1 MPEGTLLFWH
11 GGPHLRLSPSE
22 VAREILWGEE
32 VEGLI
37 DLPIKAI
44 IDALKSQFPAHRE
57 QPGQLVLQAGP
68 GRLEITWTWQF
79 VRADL
84 RDVSGDEQQRLITA
98 IEAFGCKSYEANPAT

>member
-37 DLPIKAI
+37 DLPVKVI
-44 IDALKSQFPAHRE
+44 IEALKSQYPAHRE
-57 QPGQLVLQAGP
+57 QAGQLVLQVES
-68 GRLEITWTWQF
+68 GRFEITWTWQS
-79 VRADL
+79 VRADSHN
-84 RDVSGDEQQRLITA
+84 VPQDERQRLINA
-98 IEAFGCKSYEANPAT
+98 IEAFGCTSYEADPAT